1 MKNSVIRIIIFVLFI
16 IFMGILINKDLDVRI
31 YVKSDKQ
38 INYSETT
45 YLKDIIDFRINSDN
59 SLIDT
64 SILGRN
70 KITTSEKTNNE
81 SIEYIIEYTV
91 TDTEAPIIMGSSTH
105 TIQKGQN
112 IDLVNTMLCGDN
124 YDKRPNCY
132 IEGEYDINKLGTY
145 NLKYIAIDSSKNKT
159 ERDYTLVV
167 KSRTNISKNEQ
178 SNILTPI
185 SDIIDKHK
193 NSDTMVGIDVSSWQG
208 DIDWNKVKSSGVE
221 FAIIRIGF
229 GYNSNN
235 ELIYDSKFKNNLAN
249 AKKAGIKVGLY
260 FYSYAKSNKEAI
272 NQAKWI
278 IDTLDEEKL
287 DLPVAFDWETWTKFN
302 TYNISFT
309 DLNNIATSFMD
320 ELSKNNYEGMI
331 YGSCSYLERI
341 WKLDN
346 YKTWLAHYTDKTDYT
361 KDYYIWQLS
370 STGKVDGINGAV
382 DLDILYKK

>member
-1 MKNSVIRIIIFVLFI
+1 
-16 IFMGILINKDLDVRI
+16 MGLLINKNLDVKI

-38 INYSETT
+38 INYNEITH
-45 YLKDIIDFRINSDN
+45 LKDIIDFKIYSNN

-70 KITTSEKTNNE
+70 KITTSETTNDE

-91 TDTEAPIIMGSSTH
+91 IDAEAPIIMGSTTH
-105 TIQKGQN
+105 TIQKGQS

-132 IEGEYDINKLGTY
+132 IEGKYDINKLGTY
-145 NLKYIAIDSSKNKT
+145 NLKYVAIDSSNNRA
-159 ERDYTLVV
+159 ERDYNLVV
-167 KSRTNISKNEQ
+167 KNSTNNTKSEQ
-178 SNILTPI
+178 NDNSTPI
-185 SDIIDKHK
+185 SDIIKKHK
-193 NSDTMVGIDVSSWQG
+193 SNDTMIGIDVSSWQG
-208 DIDWNKVKSSGVE
+208 DIDWYKVKSSGVE
-221 FAIIRIGF
+221 FAMIRIGF

-235 ELIYDSKFKNNLAN
+235 ELVYDSKFKANLTN
-249 AKKAGIKVGLY
+249 AKKVGIKVGLY

-278 IDTLDEEKL
+278 INTLDGEKL
-287 DLPVAFDWETWTKFN
+287 DLPIAFDWETWTKFN

-309 DLNNIATSFMD
+309 DLNNFATSFMD
-320 ELSKNNYEGMI
+320 ELNKSNYEGII
-331 YGSCSYLERI
+331 YGSCSYLERV

-370 STGKVDGINGAV
+370 STGKVNGINGYV